1 MPQIK
6 GLDGVVLSLWI
17 VESDSQL
24 QQPPSST
31 PACRFINL
39 KGVPGSNLVT
49 LDLLEATL
57 LLENP
62 VGENLLTLDQLER
75 EVRVCVGR
83 RVLAVVEGEG
93 VSSSGGGGCKQ

>member
-6 GLDGVVLSLWI
+6 GLDGVVFSLWI

-24 QQPPSST
+24 QQQPSFT

-39 KGVPGSNLVT
+39 KGVPGSNLGT

-75 EVRVCVGR
+75 EVRVCVGGR
-83 RVLAVVEGEG
+83 G
-93 VSSSGGGGCKQ
+93 VSSSGGKGC